1 MTRQPLSLVVTTL
14 DNAATLAR
22 CLDSAAFADDIVVLD
37 SGSSDATVAIARERG
52 ARIFV
57 EPFKGY
63 GPQKQSA
70 LDKARHDW
78 VLLLDA
84 DEELT
89 APAAAAIERA
99 LVAPQAAGYTLPRRE
114 WLFWRWPHPGTRLNR
129 FLRLFD
135 RRRGR
140 MGSDPIHAA
149 PRVDGPVLALDAP
162 FLHHGERDLHTKVD
176 KINHYST
183 GLVADARPG
192 KQRFLL
198 ARMLLYPH
206 VVFLR
211 QYLFKRQFLNGSAG
225 LIASATMAW
234 YAFLKS
240 AKRLEA
246 RKRRDG
252 DGDGR
257 R

>member
-1 MTRQPLSLVVTTL
+1 MSRRPLSLFVTTFN
-14 DNAATLAR
+14 NADTLAR

-37 SGSSDATVAIARERG
+37 SGSSDDTVAIAQARG

-70 LDKARHDW
+70 LDKTRHDW

-89 APAAAAIERA
+89 PRAAQAIQA
-99 LVAPQAAGYTLPRRE
+99 VLVAPRAAGYRLPRRE
-114 WLFWRWPHPGTRLNR
+114 WLFWRWPHRWAVVNDH
-129 FLRLFD
+129 LRLFD
-135 RRRGR
+135 KRLGR
-140 MGSDPIHAA
+140 LGTDPVHAA
-149 PRVDGPVLALDAP
+149 PQVDGPVRRLRAP
-162 FLHHGERDLHTKVD
+162 FLHHGERDLHTKID

-183 GLVADARPG
+183 GLVDDARTS
-192 KQRFLL
+192 KHRFLRL
-198 ARMLLYPH
+198 RMIVYPPF
-206 VVFLR
+206 VFLR
-211 QYLFKRQFLNGSAG
+211 QYFVKRHFLNGSAG
-225 LIASATMAW
+225 FIASAAVAW

-246 RKRRDG
+246 RQRR
-252 DGDGR
+252 R
-257 R
+257 RGEPGP